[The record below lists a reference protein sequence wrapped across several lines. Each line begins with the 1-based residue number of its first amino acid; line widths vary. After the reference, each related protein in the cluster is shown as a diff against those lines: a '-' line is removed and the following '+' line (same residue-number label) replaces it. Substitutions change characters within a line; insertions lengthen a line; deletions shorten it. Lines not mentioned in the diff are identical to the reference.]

1 MSTNQSQE
9 FGSLYSADTGTVR
22 CWDKAQGRW
31 IDRFA
36 VDVREG
42 LATGSLSLAGPNVR
56 MVGSSGEVVVTESQ
70 IEEMSTRG
78 YKIVEDDTQAETDAP
93 SQESDVKKSTPV
105 RSNYDFAQHVLS
117 DLREMG
123 NEADIKHFDSMRKSE
138 LVEALAASGFTP

>member
-1 MSTNQSQE
+1 
-9 FGSLYSADTGTVR
+9 
-22 CWDKAQGRW
+22 
-31 IDRFA
+31 
-36 VDVREG
+36 
-42 LATGSLSLAGPNVR
+42 